1 MGSAADITAHS
12 ATSDEDAFM
21 VRYALNDGPE
31 SLVFVPADQTFVNI
45 PLLLA
50 VTPLAGRLTVYEI
63 TTSDTLRVND
73 GSCASTDVCP
83 YLTTADGG
91 TGAAIAIKAGGSSV
105 YDPLSAA
112 TGGGTYSFTVAA
124 NGNVDSFSA
133 ATIDLMKSSSES
145 HAHFPQP
152 ALYCNTFRL
161 PQPARLAVLATPLF
175 LPSRP
180 RRAMRGTLP
189 LTESPCS
196 TLPSV
201 MPVSL
206 IAGMPKTS
214 ITLTITAA
222 SVNIAVAITTTSA
235 PQLTA
240 IASAVA
246 PSLVSNT
253 AATNLLGGA
262 SIVTVTAIVQGGT
275 VNQAPQVD
283 SSAGAAAANDSDGD
297 DSVPTWGLAVIVIVG
312 VLAIC
317 LCVMMYIMC
326 SKEKQGKPI
335 FTTVVKPAA

>member
-1 MGSAADITAHS
+1 MDDRSDAKGAEPECVTTGALADGTVLSFVGMERTGGILVHDITNPGSPVFQDYLNVRNWMGSAADITAHS

-133 ATIDLMKSSSES
+133 ATIDLMKSSI
-145 HAHFPQP
+145 
-152 ALYCNTFRL
+152 
-161 PQPARLAVLATPLF
+161 
-175 LPSRP
+175 
-180 RRAMRGTLP
+180 
-189 LTESPCS
+189 
-196 TLPSV
+196 
-201 MPVSL
+201 SL
-206 IAGMPKTS
+206 IAGVPKTS

-317 LCVMMYIMC
+317 LCVMMYIMY